1 MNRQPSAPEP
11 RDEHPAGRDGGDQPP
26 PADLLGRALAP
37 VGLVLVG
44 AGLSVSVD
52 AALRRAAGASRG
64 RWVGQGTL
72 GLVVL
77 NSGLSVFGDA
87 VRRRAEA
94 AARDA
99 LPRP

>member
-1 MNRQPSAPEP
+1 MSRQPTASGR
-11 RDEHPAGRDGGDQPP
+11 RDEPTGSGAAGEPQGR
-26 PADLLGRALAP
+26 DLLGWALAP

-44 AGLSVSVD
+44 AGLSVSID
-52 AALRRAAGASRG
+52 AALRRAAGAGTR
-64 RWVGQGTL
+64 RWVGQGTI

-94 AARDA
+94 AARTA
-99 LPRP
+99 RG